1 LVWACRTDGSPTK
14 RKLTTPHAYRY
25 AATFHNLFFHRYP
38 VVDKDGKPTSSS
50 LSSSV
55 TQFSLEHGV
64 QVTLEVK
71 TDLFAFSKVTDGCT
85 RTQEYLIDSTT
96 VSMAQCM
103 SVFAA
108 AGVRP
113 SFINSLAAMAPSTK
127 TGNSQA
133 HADVLLGK
141 CTSFTTSV
149 APTTVPPNWLTTP
162 YVLTRTSKLT
172 ASFGFVGP
180 TLRVA
185 PADINAV
192 FLENKQQPLHPFT
205 APFANM
211 PARNILLETDIYPI
225 MRSSMAGMEMFVIPF
240 VSTHVQ
246 LKHQVKNE
254 PGPCQ
259 FSGSRDQLYARHSLF

>member
-1 LVWACRTDGSPTK
+1 LNTS
-14 RKLTTPHAYRY
+14 HAH

-38 VVDKDGKPTSSS
+38 VVDKDGKPTPSS
-50 LSSSV
+50 LSPSV

-103 SVFAA
+103 AVFAA

-133 HADVLLGK
+133 HEEVLKGK
-141 CTSFTTSV
+141 CTSFATNV

-162 YVLTRTSKLT
+162 YVITRTSKLT

-185 PADINAV
+185 PADISAV
-192 FLENKQQPLHPFT
+192 FLENKQQPL
-205 APFANM
+205 ANM

-225 MRSSMAGMEMFVIPF
+225 MRSSMAGMEMFVVPF

-246 LKHQVKNE
+246 LKDQVKNE
-254 PGPCQ
+254 NGPCPL
-259 FSGSRDQLYARHSLF
+259 SNAKDQLYVCPLCATCTHQTS

>member
-1 LVWACRTDGSPTK
+1 M
-14 RKLTTPHAYRY
+14 
-25 AATFHNLFFHRYP
+25 FFHRYP
-38 VVDKDGKPTSSS
+38 VETTENNPKQTPSS
-50 LSSSV
+50 LSPSV

-103 SVFAA
+103 AVFAA

-133 HADVLLGK
+133 HEEVLKGK
-141 CTSFTTSV
+141 CTSFATNV

-162 YVLTRTSKLT
+162 YVITRTTKLT

-180 TLRVA
+180 TSELHRRILMLYFWRISNNLCIRSVHPLRTCLCA
-185 PADINAV
+185 TSCWKLIFIRLCAAAWPAWKCSSYH
-192 FLENKQQPLHPFT
+192 LCPLT
-205 APFANM
+205 SN
-211 PARNILLETDIYPI
+211 
-225 MRSSMAGMEMFVIPF
+225 
-240 VSTHVQ
+240 
-246 LKHQVKNE
+246 
-254 PGPCQ
+254 
-259 FSGSRDQLYARHSLF
+259 

>member
-1 LVWACRTDGSPTK
+1 M
-14 RKLTTPHAYRY
+14 
-25 AATFHNLFFHRYP
+25 
-38 VVDKDGKPTSSS
+38 
-50 LSSSV
+50 
-55 TQFSLEHGV
+55 

-103 SVFAA
+103 AVFAA

-141 CTSFTTSV
+141 CTSFATNV

-162 YVLTRTSKLT
+162 YVITRTTKLT

-192 FLENKQQPLHPFT
+192 FLENKQQPLHPFS

-225 MRSSMAGMEMFVIPF
+225 MRSSMAGMEMFVVPF

-246 LKHQVKNE
+246 LKDQVKNE
-254 PGPCQ
+254 NGPCPL
-259 FSGSRDQLYARHSLF
+259 SNAKDQLYVCPLCATCTHQSS